1 MRLNFSL
8 TFSKTGQLL
17 RISLPCQKRVTL
29 KSCINTYFCG
39 NSPAPLLFSRFK
51 IMGDFLVFHF
61 YLLITYRNFTSWDLF
76 HQKDKYFQKLSHLK
90 VVCSGKNDKNQVS
103 KSLFKFTKELHLV
116 FVPCCRKHWRKLYL
130 YTYDK
135 FQNSLQWKNC
145 YKLKNVLKSP

>member
-51 IMGDFLVFHF
+51 LMGDFLVFHF

-90 VVCSGKNDKNQVS
+90 VVCSGKNDKN
-103 KSLFKFTKELHLV
+103 LV
-116 FVPCCRKHWRKLYL
+116 FVPCCRKNWRKLYL